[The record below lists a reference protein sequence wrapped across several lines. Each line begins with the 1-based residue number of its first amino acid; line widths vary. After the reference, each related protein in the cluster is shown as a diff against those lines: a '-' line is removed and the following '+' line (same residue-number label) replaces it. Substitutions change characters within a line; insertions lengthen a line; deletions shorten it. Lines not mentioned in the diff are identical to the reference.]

1 MDKVNIYIYTTVRG
15 PGTKSGS
22 YTYLLEYITDR
33 GPATLTKQGELEQV
47 TENQA
52 NLQVLIEALQRL
64 KKQCEVTI
72 WTESRYLQQGAE
84 HWIHEWQQSGWMTAR
99 KKTGGK
105 QGRMGKG
112 RRTTGATRDQLPG
125 GAGSFIQKL
134 DPDGDR
140 EKRKGE
146 TKMFDRFG
154 EFDSAAEINETAVNL
169 RREGDIESLKVLA
182 AENGID
188 PEILE
193 EFAKG
198 KQIYLCDDMVAA
210 LGKLDVEVK
219 NVKCAEIMEDW
230 VEYIRSQCFE
240 HPEMARAVRKKGKS
254 LAGCIAALL
263 HWSFKNQN
271 PVDKEIMKAAGV
283 TAGRCTLGI
292 PGMATAKK
300 IITNYYLG
308 K

>member
-1 MDKVNIYIYTTVRG
+1 
-15 PGTKSGS
+15 
-22 YTYLLEYITDR
+22 
-33 GPATLTKQGELEQV
+33 
-47 TENQA
+47 
-52 NLQVLIEALQRL
+52 
-64 KKQCEVTI
+64 
-72 WTESRYLQQGAE
+72 
-84 HWIHEWQQSGWMTAR
+84 
-99 KKTGGK
+99 
-105 QGRMGKG
+105 
-112 RRTTGATRDQLPG
+112 
-125 GAGSFIQKL
+125 
-134 DPDGDR
+134 
-140 EKRKGE
+140 
-146 TKMFDRFG
+146 MFDRFG

-169 RREGDIESLKVLA
+169 RREGDTDSLKILA
-182 AENGID
+182 RENGID
-188 PEILE
+188 VDILA
-193 EFAKG
+193 EFTKG
-198 KQIYLCDDMVAA
+198 KQLFLCDDMVAA
-210 LGKLDVEVK
+210 LGKLDIEAK
-219 NVKCAEIMEDW
+219 SVKCTEIMEDW

>member
-1 MDKVNIYIYTTVRG
+1 MAAVRMDDSK
-15 PGTKSGS
+15 
-22 YTYLLEYITDR
+22 
-33 GPATLTKQGELEQV
+33 
-47 TENQA
+47 
-52 NLQVLIEALQRL
+52 
-64 KKQCEVTI
+64 
-72 WTESRYLQQGAE
+72 
-84 HWIHEWQQSGWMTAR
+84 

-112 RRTTGATRDQLPG
+112 RRTTGAAQDQLPG

-134 DPDGDR
+134 DSDRDR

-169 RREGDIESLKVLA
+169 RREGDIESRKVLA
-182 AENGID
+182 TENGID
-188 PEILE
+188 PDILE
-193 EFAKG
+193 VFVSG
-198 KQIYLCDDMVAA
+198 DLIYLCDDMTAA

-300 IITNYYLG
+300 IITTYYLG